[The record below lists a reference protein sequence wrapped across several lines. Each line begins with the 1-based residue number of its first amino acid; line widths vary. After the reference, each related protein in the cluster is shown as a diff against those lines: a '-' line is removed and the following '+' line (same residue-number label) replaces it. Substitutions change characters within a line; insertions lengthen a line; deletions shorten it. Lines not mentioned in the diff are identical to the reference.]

1 MAAAEAM
8 IEIEHAAFSVTFGV
22 TWGKQGYAS
31 ASLSRGLETE
41 RRHWGNQPHLDG
53 AARAEMGL
61 RGNLVE
67 TTPSGLRRGAPKS
80 LKKMVGATGIEPV
93 TPTMSR

>member
-1 MAAAEAM
+1 MAAAKAM
-8 IEIEHAAFSVTFGV
+8 TEKEHATLCVTFGV

-31 ASLSRGLETE
+31 ASLSKDLETE
-41 RRHWGNQPHLDG
+41 RSHLGSRPNLGG
-53 AARAEMGL
+53 AARSKAGL

-67 TTPSGLRRGAPKS
+67 TTSSGLRREAPKS
-80 LKKMVGATGIEPV
+80 LKKMVGTTGIEPV